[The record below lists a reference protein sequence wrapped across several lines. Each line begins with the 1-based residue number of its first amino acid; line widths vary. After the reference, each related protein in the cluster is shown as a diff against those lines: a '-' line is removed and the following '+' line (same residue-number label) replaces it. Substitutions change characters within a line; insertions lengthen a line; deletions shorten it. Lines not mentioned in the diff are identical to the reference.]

1 MTIPLQLLSVNLN
14 LIRPWKHQM
23 QLYSS
28 LRSNTTALSS
38 VKPHAGWLFW
48 DAPDLLFYSFTPCAL
63 SCENE
68 TLTSFISQLHAAV
81 GGNLRARFGPVSPN
95 LVCGHTQTTQS
106 HPGKSDR
113 QTTASFLLQ
122 VVWSDCPTEN
132 SYFHPPS
139 AAPWT
144 RSRRERSCEEM
155 EGAVDYGREEAM
167 MLDLWSSR
175 QVWGSQDGK

>member
-1 MTIPLQLLSVNLN
+1 
-14 LIRPWKHQM
+14 M

-113 QTTASFLLQ
+113 QTPPVFFCRWFEATVRQRTATSIPRVQ
-122 VVWSDCPTEN
+122 HDERVRGEREVVKRWRGQWITAE
-132 SYFHPPS
+132 
-139 AAPWT
+139 
-144 RSRRERSCEEM
+144 RR
-155 EGAVDYGREEAM
+155 
-167 MLDLWSSR
+167 L
-175 QVWGSQDGK
+175 